1 MCSLV
6 VTDVYNHRFHKI
18 YVAEDQLSHILD
30 RDDIF
35 IYQTESDSQ
44 DKVTVPVYLREKKT
58 SSTYAP
64 TNLFGQPL
72 LVSLPSSSTSAQL
85 YELLLARMARYVT
98 RPCPEDEW
106 WRPPPKS
113 PDSGQGEDMEQGTGS
128 SEESPTSETEP
139 AKQSLPAAPAHD
151 DDMLR

>member
-1 MCSLV
+1 
-6 VTDVYNHRFHKI
+6 
-18 YVAEDQLSHILD
+18 
-30 RDDIF
+30 
-35 IYQTESDSQ
+35 
-44 DKVTVPVYLREKKT
+44 
-58 SSTYAP
+58 
-64 TNLFGQPL
+64 
-72 LVSLPSSSTSAQL
+72 
-85 YELLLARMARYVT
+85 MARYVT

-139 AKQSLPAAPAHD
+139 AKQSLPVAPAHD